1 MEYLGDIVSP
11 NSFKKQTNKNKTS
24 NNNNNKQ
31 EREREKRKRKEHTPD
46 LIKSATH
53 ILVHTH
59 SFPYHTRANARMRTV
74 NTDSHSRTH
83 VRTHTHIHTQHELPL
98 LLFHS
103 FINRSVQLPILTC
116 AELKADFNTSDT
128 FLFCRDE
135 LQEKHSVSGSLSWRW
150 RGHYCACQV
159 RVNFYR
165 VMSLVRVLC
174 NITQIYYNHN
184 TYKGTRN

>member
-1 MEYLGDIVSP
+1 
-11 NSFKKQTNKNKTS
+11 
-24 NNNNNKQ
+24 
-31 EREREKRKRKEHTPD
+31 
-46 LIKSATH
+46 
-53 ILVHTH
+53 
-59 SFPYHTRANARMRTV
+59 MRTV

-103 FINRSVQLPILTC
+103 FINRSVQLPILTR
-116 AELKADFNTSDT
+116 AEFSHKTKPDFNSSDT
-128 FLFCRDE
+128 DLFFRDA

-165 VMSLVRVLC
+165 VMSLVHVLC
-174 NITQIYYNHN
+174 NMTQIYYNHD